1 MTRLLNPPRP
11 PGRSARLVQPAVG
24 RVAPIVG
31 PAAVAGMAYVD
42 PGNFAASAAA
52 GAGAGYALMWAAL
65 TASIAAA
72 FVQYL
77 AAKVGAVSGAGLA
90 ELCRERLRPAAV
102 RPLWLQAELV
112 CAATDLAEIAGTAT
126 ALSLLTG
133 MPLLAGGLLAGAVGF
148 LIMAAT
154 PGGRRG
160 VERVMAAALTT
171 VFVCFAAVVAVV
183 RPSVHGIA
191 AGLAPQL
198 PAGDGAA
205 LTAGLVGA
213 TIMPHVIYLHSA
225 LAAQT
230 PRVDVDAGVRA
241 HRLNVMTAMTV
252 AGIVNLAML
261 AIFAGVLHG
270 RAGASVTMEQ
280 THHIL
285 AAESP
290 AAALIV
296 ALALLVA
303 GLASTGVGVY
313 AGQEVMRGFL
323 RRSPPVTVR
332 RLVTLVPSLILLSAG
347 VSPTRALLL
356 SQIVLSFGVPFG
368 LAPLIWL
375 ARREDV
381 MGGRR
386 AGVWTT
392 AVATA
397 LSCALV
403 TLNVWTVVEAV

>member
-1 MTRLLNPPRP
+1 
-11 PGRSARLVQPAVG
+11 
-24 RVAPIVG
+24 
-31 PAAVAGMAYVD
+31 
-42 PGNFAASAAA
+42 
-52 GAGAGYALMWAAL
+52 
-65 TASIAAA
+65 
-72 FVQYL
+72 
-77 AAKVGAVSGAGLA
+77 
-90 ELCRERLRPAAV
+90 
-102 RPLWLQAELV
+102 
-112 CAATDLAEIAGTAT
+112 
-126 ALSLLTG
+126 
-133 MPLLAGGLLAGAVGF
+133 
-148 LIMAAT
+148 
-154 PGGRRG
+154 
-160 VERVMAAALTT
+160 
-171 VFVCFAAVVAVV
+171 
-183 RPSVHGIA
+183 
-191 AGLAPQL
+191 
-198 PAGDGAA
+198 
-205 LTAGLVGA
+205 
-213 TIMPHVIYLHSA
+213 
-225 LAAQT
+225 
-230 PRVDVDAGVRA
+230 
-241 HRLNVMTAMTV
+241 MTAMTV

-270 RAGASVTMEQ
+270 RAAASVTMEQ